1 MKTIIKLSPYEVQ
14 IPRLHMNYVYT
25 KPRLTL
31 EHIQAKVQT
40 VRTIIQQRA
49 TLQITH
55 VLDLLHG
62 LYPV

>member
-1 MKTIIKLSPYEVQ
+1 MYTISSMKTIIKLSPYEVQ

-49 TLQITH
+49 TL
-55 VLDLLHG
+55 
-62 LYPV
+62 